1 MRARERR
8 SGARQLA
15 SRDLWAPKAA
25 SQIGSMQGHALESM
39 KASIFRD
46 WMIRNVPANSLDAP
60 TQ

>member
-15 SRDLWAPKAA
+15 SPDLWAPKAA
-25 SQIGSMQGHALESM
+25 NPDWVDANARARINEGFD
-39 KASIFRD
+39 FRD